1 MMTYGTHHFVETDT
15 NFGGRRFI
23 ELYPKLL
30 SLFNLTFIIDVGI
43 FLLFNIYFCQ
53 TDFLFT
59 RGHLK
64 PKVIFL
70 PKNKNKNLS

>member
-53 TDFLFT
+53 TDFFF
-59 RGHLK
+59 R
-64 PKVIFL
+64 PKGGGGF
-70 PKNKNKNLS
+70 KT